1 MIPMAWACRAAGH
14 DVRFA
19 AQPRV
24 MDTITRAGMCVSE
37 VGGSCDFQAA
47 AAAFFARHPELLG
60 GDNGNKPPAGSG
72 PRPDLSDFPWIT
84 SAAAIAEDLIAFG
97 RWWRPDLII
106 ADPMFY
112 AGPLLA
118 EVLGVP
124 LVRHLFSPDWTR
136 AGFGMGGFPERDP
149 RPARWPQA
157 LVSLYE
163 AYGARTALDFADLS
177 IDPFPPSLQ
186 VPGLANR
193 VTVRPMP
200 YNGTAAIPG
209 WLAAPP
215 DRPRVCVTWGSSTVS
230 LMGKRAFLVPQIVQ
244 GVADLDVE
252 VILAITG
259 SDRDMLGAIPPG
271 MRVAENFPLDVLLP
285 TCSGM
290 VSQGGAG
297 GMITA
302 AVHGVPQVIIP
313 MMGDQPVHARLLAAT
328 GAGVELEPAALSPAD
343 VRDAVAAIVSGDGPA
358 AAARRLQAEIRAL
371 PAPAEVIGTLEEVVK
386 RRAASVQA
394 RLPATRTR
402 FQPPGTAPPRLAVPG
417 SAR

>member
-1 MIPMAWACRAAGH
+1 
-14 DVRFA
+14 
-19 AQPRV
+19 
-24 MDTITRAGMCVSE
+24 
-37 VGGSCDFQAA
+37 
-47 AAAFFARHPELLG
+47 
-60 GDNGNKPPAGSG
+60 
-72 PRPDLSDFPWIT
+72 
-84 SAAAIAEDLIAFG
+84 
-97 RWWRPDLII
+97 
-106 ADPMFY
+106 
-112 AGPLLA
+112 
-118 EVLGVP
+118 
-124 LVRHLFSPDWTR
+124 
-136 AGFGMGGFPERDP
+136 
-149 RPARWPQA
+149 
-157 LVSLYE
+157 
-163 AYGARTALDFADLS
+163 
-177 IDPFPPSLQ
+177 
-186 VPGLANR
+186 
-193 VTVRPMP
+193 
-200 YNGTAAIPG
+200 
-209 WLAAPP
+209 
-215 DRPRVCVTWGSSTVS
+215 
-230 LMGKRAFLVPQIVQ
+230 
-244 GVADLDVE
+244 
-252 VILAITG
+252 
-259 SDRDMLGAIPPG
+259 